1 METQGGVGG
10 EQPNPDNTNPD
21 NQDPPNTHN

>member
-1 METQGGVGG
+1 METQGGAGG
-10 EQPNPDNTNPD
+10 EQPNPDNTNND